1 MILHKVCHYLIV
13 CYLIAT
19 LQTNHMYLFFCLVEI
34 QYADSS
40 DYVDNP
46 GWSS

>member
-1 MILHKVCHYLIV
+1 MILHKVCD
-13 CYLIAT
+13 LIAT
-19 LQTNHMYLFFCLVEI
+19 LQTKHVYLFFCLLEI
-34 QYADSS
+34 QYADSL